1 MVHDECG
8 HKKSKLAK
16 DVFFTGI
23 LAEKLGI
30 PQRLALELRNN
41 AGRVPNPL
49 LGCTLLRSIW
59 LHKIYADEQEELVIG
74 SKTPT
79 CGP

>member
-1 MVHDECG
+1 MVHDKCG
-8 HKKSKLAK
+8 HEKSKLAK
-16 DVFFTGI
+16 DVFTGI

-49 LGCTLLRSIW
+49 LGCTLLRSIS
-59 LHKIYADEQEELVIG
+59 LHKIYADEQEELLIG